1 MKKLV
6 KLCFSMTL
14 AGLFAIQLFVSSY
27 ADGQV
32 AAASSSVSSTLII
45 FESSADKELATNIQG
60 KLCDDGCFVITSD
73 GTLDFVDASYTALST
88 EEQADHRQQALNKLG
103 SAGFSSAA
111 LEKIES
117 AFKNKGATEAELL
130 VSLFANTKADLFT
143 WNSAEAETSEPSY
156 ATYGGLCTF
165 EDHHDRIKIG
175 SLIETGTTANLC
187 PDACFIVSRNG
198 VAFDNI
204 RYSKLSEEEKAS
216 HRQQALK
223 SLGSLGLS
231 EEAIADI
238 DKGFSD
244 SRIATDEEILSLL
257 YNSSAE
263 AETSGVTEAE
273 TSGVTEA
280 TSSSDSKFFL
290 SIIACLCS
298 IILMLAL
305 ALVIVIL
312 RGRKK

>member
-1 MKKLV
+1 MKKLA
-6 KLCFSMTL
+6 KLCLSMTL

-32 AAASSSVSSTLII
+32 AVASSPVSSTLVI
-45 FESSADKELATNIQG
+45 FEVSADKELATNIQG

-88 EEQADHRQQALNKLG
+88 EEQANHRQQALNKLG
-103 SAGFSSAA
+103 SVGFSSTA
-111 LEKIES
+111 LKKIES

-130 VSLFANTKADLFT
+130 TSLYANTKADLFAAIK

-187 PDACFIVSRNG
+187 PDACFVVSRNG

-231 EEAIADI
+231 EEAIAGI
-238 DKGFSD
+238 DKGFSTV
-244 SRIATDEEILSLL
+244 ATDEEILSLL
-257 YNSSAE
+257 YNNA
-263 AETSGVTEAE
+263 EAE

-280 TSSSDSKFFL
+280 TSSSDSNFFL

>member
-6 KLCFSMTL
+6 KLCLSMTL
-14 AGLFAIQLFVSSY
+14 AGLFAIQLFISSY

-32 AAASSSVSSTLII
+32 AVASSSVSSTLVI

-88 EEQADHRQQALNKLG
+88 EEQANHRQQALNKLG
-103 SAGFSSAA
+103 SAGFSSTA
-111 LEKIES
+111 LARIES

-130 VSLFANTKADLFT
+130 PSLYANTKADLFMAMK

-156 ATYGGLCTF
+156 AAYGGLCTF

-198 VAFDNI
+198 VAFDAI

-231 EEAIADI
+231 EEAIAAI

-257 YNSSAE
+257 YNSAE
-263 AETSGVTEAE
+263 AETSGVTE
-273 TSGVTEA
+273 VTP
-280 TSSSDSKFFL
+280 SSDSKFFL

-298 IILMLAL
+298 IILILAL